1 MLPLSPT
8 ARTYMQRL
16 FPLNRSALL
25 VFNCMV
31 GALLGAAVRPWYM
44 ARTHSNKLL
53 MDASLYY
60 ARIRPVF
67 ANFDIWG

>member
-1 MLPLSPT
+1 MFPLSPT

-16 FPLNRSALL
+16 FPLNRPVLL

-44 ARTHSNKLL
+44 ARPTSNELL
-53 MDASLYY
+53 
-60 ARIRPVF
+60 
-67 ANFDIWG
+67 